1 MNTRLIVLSLVLL
14 GFGAL
19 TGKALLEVGVQ
30 GIFWVLLGSPGGW
43 QVFADLSIALILF
56 LIWMRQDARE
66 RALPF
71 WPFVALTLATGSF
84 GPLLYL
90 LLREGRAPAAIR

>member
-1 MNTRLIVLSLVLL
+1 MNTRLMVLSLVLL

-43 QVFADLSIALILF
+43 QVFAGLSIAWILF
-56 LIWMRQDARE
+56 LIGMRQDARE
-66 RALPF
+66 RPLPF
-71 WPFVALTLATGSF
+71 WSIAVLRLATGSF

-90 LLREGRAPAAIR
+90 LLPEGRAQAAIR